1 MKVLAVSFLA
11 GALFGVGL
19 LVSGMTNPAK
29 VIGFLDFAGAWD
41 PSLMLVM
48 AGAIAVYLPA
58 FRIMR
63 RRDFPI
69 VAREWQLPATAGIDA
84 RLIGG
89 SALFGVGWGIAG
101 LCPGPAIVSAGAALG
116 DALVFVGAMALGSL
130 AARALEPRA
139 EAGAVAT
146 LAAGDG

>member
-1 MKVLAVSFLA
+1 VLAVSFVA
-11 GALFGVGL
+11 GAVFGAGL

-58 FRIMR
+58 FRVMR
-63 RRDFPI
+63 KRDFPI
-69 VAREWQLPATAGIDA
+69 VAPAWQLPATAGIDA

-101 LCPGPAIVSAGAALG
+101 FCPGPAIVSAGAALG
-116 DALVFVGAMALGSL
+116 DGLVFVGAMALGSL
-130 AARALEPRA
+130 AARLLEPRA